1 MFFPCFVF
9 TIAGHDLLERLV
21 RNKVGFSYR
30 LPRCPRRCQ
39 LWLSC

>member
-21 RNKVGFSYR
+21 RSKVSVFSIIFVR
-30 LPRCPRRCQ
+30 PSKL
-39 LWLSC
+39 LTVA